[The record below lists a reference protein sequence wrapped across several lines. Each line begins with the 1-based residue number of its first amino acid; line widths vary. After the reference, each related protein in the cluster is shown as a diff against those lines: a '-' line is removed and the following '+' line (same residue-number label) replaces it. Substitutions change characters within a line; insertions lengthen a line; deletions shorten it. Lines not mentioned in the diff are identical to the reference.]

1 MLNCY
6 RSLSHA
12 SLVGG
17 KWQTRYFKDNLDP
30 RFHVVLGPKAA
41 VYDRLLTII
50 SADKKMLHLY
60 PFAFIEK
67 TTRHKWSMFNA
78 FRKILPGRH
87 VLVISPFSA
96 SIEKNFIHRKHFFRD
111 YNYPDF
117 HLLTYNTPITY
128 KGLPEDYYPHRDWF
142 QTVEAMKVEVEKIE
156 FDIAL
161 LACGSYAMPL
171 GTHIAGVVKR
181 KAVYVGGIL
190 QLYFGIMGRRFRDAF
205 YTDQINAE
213 YFITAEE
220 ASRYTR
226 HVSVPENSRKDGFG
240 AYF

>member
-1 MLNCY
+1 MLSCY

-17 KWQTRYFKDNLDP
+17 KWQTRYFKGNLDP
-30 RFHVVLGPKAA
+30 RFHVTLGSKGG
-41 VYDRLLTII
+41 VYDRLLEMIA
-50 SADKKMLHLY
+50 ADKKVFSLY

-78 FRKILPGRH
+78 FRAILPARR
-87 VLVISPFSA
+87 VLVVSPFSK
-96 SIEKNFIHRKHFFRD
+96 SIEKNFTRRKHFFRD
-111 YNYPDF
+111 YDYPEF

-128 KGLPEDYYPHRDWF
+128 KGLPDDYYPHHDWF
-142 QTVEAMKVEVEKIE
+142 QTVHAIKSDVEKID

-171 GTHIAGVVKR
+171 GTHIAGVMKR
-181 KAVYVGGIL
+181 KAMYVGGIL
-190 QLYFGIMGRRFRDAF
+190 QFYFGIMGRRYQNEF

-220 ASRYTR
+220 ASKYTR
-226 HVSVPENSRKDGFG
+226 HITVPEDARKDGFG